1 MTSHLLCQ
9 FKLFATIYRSSVL
22 LGSFAERHVI
32 KGSAG
37 VDDPNEADIGRNA
50 AMPRNSADAVQ
61 SMAGL
66 MPEARKVSERAM
78 DTFNETATEAA
89 CKVLCKNAAKA
100 RVTRNICLFLG
111 FMCLGGQFIRLD
123 VVSFNLNFVA
133 KVHIAIKDSAGVD
146 DPNEA
151 DIGRNAAMPR
161 NSADAVQS
169 LRA

>member
-61 SMAGL
+61 S
-66 MPEARKVSERAM
+66 
-78 DTFNETATEAA
+78 
-89 CKVLCKNAAKA
+89 
-100 RVTRNICLFLG
+100 
-111 FMCLGGQFIRLD
+111 
-123 VVSFNLNFVA
+123 
-133 KVHIAIKDSAGVD
+133 
-146 DPNEA
+146 
-151 DIGRNAAMPR
+151 
-161 NSADAVQS
+161 

>member
-1 MTSHLLCQ
+1 MLL
-9 FKLFATIYRSSVL
+9 RP
-22 LGSFAERHVI
+22 FAERHVI

-37 VDDPNEADIGRNA
+37 VDDPTEADIGRNA

-89 CKVLCKNAAKA
+89 CKVLCKNAIRSRLA
-100 RVTRNICLFLG
+100 RNLFLFLG
-111 FMCLGGQFIRLD
+111 FLCLGGHFTRLE
-123 VVSFNLNFVA
+123 VVNLNLNFDA
-133 KVHIAIKDSAGVD
+133 KVHIVIKGSAGVD
-146 DPNEA
+146 DPTEA